1 MVRRLSLDLQGV
13 VVVVSSRLDSPFVE
27 AGSRSVIVDF
37 PRALGSQVGG
47 RLWGFLPAW
56 EEITYDAFVL
66 SVVREGFFIRY
77 CGTSSS
83 WRPPEPLSDHVPSFS
98 GTLFG
103 RISVP
108 ARGGGD
114 RRTSRS
120 PASLFVAGVCDTQ
133 ALGLL
138 AIDSLFEAN
147 QSSFGKVSFPDGSS
161 DIHPSCFESGRR
173 RVFFL
178 DLRDAYF
185 LIPIL

>member
-1 MVRRLSLDLQGV
+1 MLDQ
-13 VVVVSSRLDSPFVE
+13 
-27 AGSRSVIVDF
+27 VD
-37 PRALGSQVGG
+37 
-47 RLWGFLPAW
+47 
-56 EEITYDAFVL
+56 IN
-66 SVVREGFFIRY
+66 
-77 CGTSSS
+77 
-83 WRPPEPLSDHVPSFS
+83 
-98 GTLFG
+98 

-138 AIDSLFEAN
+138 AIDSLLEAN

-185 LIPIL
+185 LIPIH